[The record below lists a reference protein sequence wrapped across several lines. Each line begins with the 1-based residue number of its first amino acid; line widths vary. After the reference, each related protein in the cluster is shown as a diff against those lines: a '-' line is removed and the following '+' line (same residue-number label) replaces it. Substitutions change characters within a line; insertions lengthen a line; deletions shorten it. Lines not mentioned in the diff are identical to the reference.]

1 MIAQYF
7 KDLSIKTK
15 LTLAIMLSS
24 AVLLIIISSIVL
36 IAEIYTS
43 RTTLTHELQILANTL
58 SANSRQSLVL
68 DKYSK
73 VDALLASLIH
83 QDNIHAA
90 YFFDSGGVPVAEYLQ
105 QHDSQFVFQA
115 LQSDFNNAHKL
126 FWTASSTEHRLF
138 SIMHLSL
145 FTPVFYQG
153 KLIGTLYLLSDLSRL
168 YGHLSGVAFAITL
181 SVLLMT
187 FLSWLLA
194 GYLQKPVSVPLL
206 QLAGLMEDVSESK
219 NYSIRAERRS
229 RDEVGI
235 LVDGFNRML
244 EQIELHQAS
253 LAGHQ
258 IYLEQTVAERTAEL
272 RTAVRNLEQAR
283 QQADAANEAKSH
295 FLSRMTHEL
304 RTPLI
309 GVLGMNELLARTS
322 LSGQQQ
328 VLVDTVQ
335 KSGEQLLHLISDV
348 LDFSRIEAGKLQLES
363 NPFELHQV
371 FADTVELLAPQ
382 AQEKG
387 LLLVFNLPL
396 NATWTVSADEIRIRQ
411 ILMNLIGNAIKFT
424 STGSITVSLNCT
436 QQSDSSGTF
445 VFEVTDTG
453 AGMTKEVKQQIFD
466 VFYQADS
473 SGSGTRSG
481 TGLGLAIVKQ
491 LVDLMDGTLNLFST
505 PGQGSKFQVTVEFP
519 LVEAAPLQ
527 EGVSG

>member
-1 MIAQYF
+1 MTQF
-7 KDLSIKTK
+7 FNNLSIKTK

-24 AVLLIIISSIVL
+24 AVLLLVISSIVL
-36 IAEIYTS
+36 ISEIYAT
-43 RTTLTHELQILANTL
+43 RTVLTHELRMLANTL
-58 SANSRQSLVL
+58 SANSRQPLVL
-68 DKYSK
+68 GKYSE

-90 YFFDSGGVPVAEYLQ
+90 YFFDSKGVPVAEYLQ
-105 QHDSQFVFQA
+105 QHDSRFVFQV
-115 LQSDFNNAHKL
+115 LQSDFKEVYKP
-126 FWTASSTEHRLF
+126 FWTDSITEHRLL
-138 SIMHLSL
+138 SIKHLSL

-153 KLIGTLYLLSDLSRL
+153 KHIATLYLLSDLSRL

-181 SVLLMT
+181 SVLLMI

-206 QLAGLMEDVSESK
+206 QLTGLMEDVSESK
-219 NYSIRAERRS
+219 DYSIRAEKMS
-229 RDEVGI
+229 GDEIGT

-244 EQIELHQAS
+244 AQIELHQAS

-272 RTAVRNLEQAR
+272 RTAVANLEQAR
-283 QQADAANEAKSH
+283 QQAEAANEAKSH

-309 GVLGMNELLARTS
+309 GVLGMNELLTRTS
-322 LSGQQQ
+322 LSEQQQ

-348 LDFSRIEAGKLQLES
+348 LDFSRIEAGKLQLDP
-363 NPFELHQV
+363 NHFELHQV
-371 FADTVELLAPQ
+371 FTDAVALLSPQ

-387 LLLVFNLPL
+387 LSLVLNLPS
-396 NATWTVSADEIRIRQ
+396 NATWKVSADETRIRQ

-424 STGSITVSLNCT
+424 SIGSITVSLYCP

-445 VFEVTDTG
+445 VFEVADTG
-453 AGMTKEVKQQIFD
+453 AGMTTEVKQQIFD
-466 VFYQADS
+466 VFYQADGT
-473 SGSGTRSG
+473 GSGAKSG

-491 LVDLMDGTLNLFST
+491 LVDLMDGKLNLVST
-505 PGQGSKFQVTVEFP
+505 PGQGSRFRVMVELP
-519 LVEAAPLQ
+519 LVEETVPQ
-527 EGVSG
+527 KGVS